1 MSSTNV
7 RSKKSNCAVAQVIP
21 TERGVEI
28 SPKKAIW
35 GPSVFDILHASVNE
49 YLVITVDDSVLNI
62 KSGELV
68 DKNGNRVTQFK
79 QEQVKKIQQQRKAR
93 TKLQGKT
100 VEISEGHGEK

>member
-7 RSKKSNCAVAQVIP
+7 HSENLTCAGAQIIP
-21 TERGVEI
+21 TEKSVEI
-28 SPKKAIW
+28 PPKKAIW